1 MKQVLLDFYR
11 RLGINPSAANELESV
26 TLGLIVGLIAFIL
39 WLIGK
44 RVFGLIFQIFQ
55 KEQNQNLMIIS
66 SKKDSGDNIPIPP
79 TIPSNWLSPKVS
91 QYLSPYKTASN
102 VCFRHFGCHIHH
114 IISQKVIEYNQRLS
128 QNIE

>member
-44 RVFGLIFQIFQ
+44 RVFGLIFS
-55 KEQNQNLMIIS
+55 NIS
-66 SKKDSGDNIPIPP
+66 
-79 TIPSNWLSPKVS
+79 
-91 QYLSPYKTASN
+91 
-102 VCFRHFGCHIHH
+102 
-114 IISQKVIEYNQRLS
+114 
-128 QNIE
+128 